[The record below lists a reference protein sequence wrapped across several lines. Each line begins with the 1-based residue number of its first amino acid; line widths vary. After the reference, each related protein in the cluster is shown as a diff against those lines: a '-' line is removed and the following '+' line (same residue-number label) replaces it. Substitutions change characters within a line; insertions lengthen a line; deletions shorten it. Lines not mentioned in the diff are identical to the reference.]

1 MLELANSRANPF
13 AYLHGRNEDELQL
26 ILTRFSTQ
34 VSNGTQNLRD
44 ITGSPEVGGK
54 IPISIG
60 NALWIATGIKA
71 IKSEEN

>member
-1 MLELANSRANPF
+1 MLELANSRANPL
-13 AYLHGRNEDELQL
+13 AYLHSRNEDELLL
-26 ILTRFSTQ
+26 ILTIR
-34 VSNGTQNLRD
+34 VPPDSNGTRNLRD

-60 NALWIATGIKA
+60 NTLWIATGIKA